1 MSSGQQYQSRKATVV
16 KEGGTCNARK
26 YTGRSG
32 GSQFRI
38 VVTGEE
44 CHPCFTAF
52 DVQKTLTVKLL
63 AWLQQSKALK
73 TALGGVQLLKVQDID
88 RMMRD
93 ISQPSVHN
101 RPLFQTTIIPS
112 LSSDKLPCRPRPS
125 FRGMRGSESL
135 HNQHTWVLPN
145 LPPSERVLDY
155 AQALSWVPKNFTSN
169 VDLFYSI
176 LVLFEIGRGNSF

>member
-1 MSSGQQYQSRKATVV
+1 MSSGQQYQSRKATVI

-26 YTGRSG
+26 YTGKSG

-63 AWLQQSKALK
+63 AVLQQSKALK
-73 TALGGVQLLKVQDID
+73 TALGGVQLLKVHDID

-93 ISQPSVHN
+93 ISQTSVHN

-112 LSSDKLPCRPRPS
+112 LSSDKLPRPRPLEGCVEVKVCTIS
-125 FRGMRGSESL
+125 TLGSCQTYHYSRIAFWIMRRHFLWCQKIHFRCIF
-135 HNQHTWVLPN
+135 N
-145 LPPSERVLDY
+145 
-155 AQALSWVPKNFTSN
+155 
-169 VDLFYSI
+169 
-176 LVLFEIGRGNSF
+176 